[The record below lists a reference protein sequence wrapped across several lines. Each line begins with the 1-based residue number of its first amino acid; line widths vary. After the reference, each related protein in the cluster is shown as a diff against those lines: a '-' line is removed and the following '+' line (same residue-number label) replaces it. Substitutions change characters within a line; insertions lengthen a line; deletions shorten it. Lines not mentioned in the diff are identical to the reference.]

1 MRGGLWWEW
10 SYMRGWSLMGVV
22 LYKGGYCIKSYLSFM
37 LSTMLYN
44 YFWSWFYIF
53 FIFLLHKFMKSTTWY
68 HTSLFI
74 IRSCLAFCPPVI
86 VYTSM
91 SISDS
96 LSSLDSSSNSLSK
109 QINYIYKMSYHQINT
124 TFYQDWFVKK
134 NISSKST
141 VGQKD
146 FFLPHH
152 IQKFYG
158 VFSYELN
165 QRIISVY
172 QYTVAICY
180 NPRLE
185 NLSTVIL

>member
-1 MRGGLWWEW
+1 
-10 SYMRGWSLMGVV
+10 MGVV
-22 LYKGGYCIKSYLSFM
+22 IYEGCYCLKSYLSFI

-44 YFWSWFYIF
+44 FFWSLF
-53 FIFLLHKFMKSTTWY
+53 FFCINSSSVINKYKSDNVTKKY
-68 HTSLFI
+68 NMVPYTSLFI

-109 QINYIYKMSYHQINT
+109 QINYKMSYHQINT
-124 TFYQDWFVKK
+124 TFYQDWLVKK
-134 NISSKST
+134 KISSKST

-152 IQKFYG
+152 IQKFNG